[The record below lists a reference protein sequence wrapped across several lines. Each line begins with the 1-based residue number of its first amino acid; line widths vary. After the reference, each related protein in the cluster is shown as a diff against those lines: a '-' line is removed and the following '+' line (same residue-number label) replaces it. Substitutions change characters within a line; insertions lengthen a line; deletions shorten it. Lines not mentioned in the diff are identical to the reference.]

1 MLAWM
6 MKTSWW
12 FLQIQWHATKI
23 KTMYWGEKSRFME
36 CTLIIFY
43 FFNDHL
49 ASLAWKIVK
58 NNHKEGG
65 DLQSFKEIY
74 EIHFNS

>member
-1 MLAWM
+1 
-6 MKTSWW
+6 
-12 FLQIQWHATKI
+12 
-23 KTMYWGEKSRFME
+23 MYWGEKSRFME